1 MAHLALGQGMY
12 RMSQEHFLMI
22 ETKKFTMN
30 DKGMSEEHVNEFNRA
45 CSGQIWDNFSIKI
58 NNNNR

>member
-1 MAHLALGQGMY
+1 
-12 RMSQEHFLMI
+12 MSQEHFLMI
-22 ETKKFTMN
+22 ETRKFTMN

-58 NNNNR
+58 NNNNS